1 MSALRVL
8 PVRLMLIATPRATAS
23 VMMGSKNTTEFVPN
37 ALQAHCGAQVP
48 LAAFTSADRTLLSQ
62 PPKECASATLD
73 SDSLTNLAISVHLT
87 ISSRMATVLPAPLT
101 PTTPQPTSAASVWK
115 AFSSIRWATALP
127 SAAPMKFMIN
137 PHISADVSVDL
148 DASMALA
155 KSAQQAPD
163 QLPMVMAATS
173 VKPTKNSGTVF
184 VCVWLAMPPTRPESA
199 PPALTFRTA
208 S

>member
-73 SDSLTNLAISVHLT
+73 SDSSTNPANSVHLT
-87 ISSRMATVLPAPLT
+87 ISSRMVTASPVPST
-101 PTTPQPTSAASVWK
+101 PTTPQSISVVSVWK
-115 AFSSIRWATALP
+115 SSSSTRWATVSP
-127 SAAPMKFMIN
+127 SVAQTKSTITPRIN
-137 PHISADVSVDL
+137 ADASGDS
-148 DASMALA
+148 DASMVLA

-163 QLPMVMAATS
+163 PLPKVMVVVSAR
-173 VKPTKNSGTVF
+173 PTKSSGTVF

-199 PPALTFRTA
+199 PPALT